1 MRIDRYPQGTPSW
14 IDLSTTDQDA
24 AKSFY
29 AGLFGWSYR
38 DMPIELWQHL
48 QIVADAAQLPTGD
61 RVYTTATVDGA
72 SAAGIAAQPPEEAQR
87 GIPPHWNVYLT
98 VDDVDAAAVGAVE
111 HGGAV
116 LAEPFDVFD
125 AGRMAT
131 IGDPTGAVVS
141 LWQPRRSIGAQ
152 IRAEHGALCW
162 AEVLTDDPAAV
173 AEFLAALL
181 DVRTETAPMP
191 DGVEY
196 TVVMAGD
203 TPLAGVMAMPEHL
216 REMRHPPHWSVY
228 IQVDDTDA
236 AVRAAVA
243 AGGDVLVPAQD
254 IATVGRIAFIADPQ
268 RAALGLLTP
277 A

>member
-1 MRIDRYPQGTPSW
+1 MRIDRYPQGAPSW

-38 DMPIELWQHL
+38 DMPI
-48 QIVADAAQLPTGD
+48 DPTGD

-72 SAAGIAAQPPEEAQR
+72 SAAGIAAQPPEQAQQ

-98 VDDVDAAAVGAVE
+98 VDDVDAAAAGAVE

-116 LAEPFDVFD
+116 LVEPFDVFD

-141 LWQPRRSIGAQ
+141 LWQPRGSIGAQ

-162 AEVLTDDPAAV
+162 AEVLTDDPAA
-173 AEFLAALL
+173 AAGFLAALL

-203 TPLAGVMAMPEHL
+203 TPLAGIMEMPEHL
-216 REMRHPPHWSVY
+216 REMRHPPHWSAY
-228 IQVDDTDA
+228 IQVDDADA

-268 RAALGLLTP
+268 RAALGLMTP

>member
-1 MRIDRYPQGTPSW
+1 MRIDRYLQGTPSW
-14 IDLSTTDQDA
+14 VDLSTTDQDA

-38 DMPIELWQHL
+38 DIP
-48 QIVADAAQLPTGD
+48 VDRTGD

-72 SAAGIAAQPPEEAQR
+72 SAAGIFTQPTEEAQM
-87 GIPPHWNVYLT
+87 GVPPHWNVYLT
-98 VDDVDAAAVGAVE
+98 VDDVDAAAAGAIE

-131 IGDPTGAVVS
+131 VRDPTGAVVS

-162 AEVLTDDPAAV
+162 AELLTGDPAAA

-181 DVRTETAPMP
+181 DVRTETAAMP

-203 TPLAGVMAMPEHL
+203 AAVAGVMAMPEHL
-216 REMRHPPHWSVY
+216 REMRHPPHWSTY
-228 IQVDDTDA
+228 IQVDDADA
-236 AVRAAVA
+236 AVAAAVA
-243 AGGDVLVPAQD
+243 AGGAVLAPARD
-254 IATVGRIAFIADPQ
+254 IPTVGRIAFIGDPQ

-277 A
+277 E